1 VTIELKG
8 EPRPA
13 TGAVERPLEG
23 VASPYRRFSRDEW
36 AQLRADTP
44 LTLTI
49 EDLKKLESN
58 HDPISIE
65 EVIAIYLPLS
75 RLLALYVAA
84 TQGLFKATQR
94 FLGAVDGKVPYI
106 IGVAGSVAVGKSTT
120 SRVLK
125 ALLSRWP
132 NTPKVE
138 LVTTDGF
145 LHPNAALLRDNLME
159 RKGFPESYDGSA
171 IIRFLSDVKAG
182 KRNVEAPVYSHLV
195 YDVVPGEFVTIDRPD
210 ILIVEGLNVLLPNR
224 LSREDK
230 EIPFV
235 SDFFDFS
242 VFLHADE
249 SLLEKWYVQRF
260 MRLRGTAFRDA
271 RSYFHK
277 FADLDDQTAI
287 ELARSIWR
295 RINQVNL
302 HENILPTRPRAS
314 LVLTKGASHRIE
326 EVALRKL

>member
-1 VTIELKG
+1 MLDTST
-8 EPRPA
+8 PA
-13 TGAVERPLEG
+13 LTPVPQAI
-23 VASPYRRFSRDEW
+23 ASPFRRFTRDEW
-36 AQLRADTP
+36 AKLRADTQ

-49 EDLKKLESN
+49 EDLRKLQSMHE
-58 HDPISIE
+58 PISLE
-65 EVIAIYLPLS
+65 EVAAIYLPLS

-94 FLGAVDGKVPYI
+94 FLG
-106 IGVAGSVAVGKSTT
+106 VAGSVAVGKSTT
-120 SRVLK
+120 ARVLQ
-125 ALLSRWP
+125 ALLTRWP

-145 LHPNAALLRDNLME
+145 LHPNETLNREGLMQ

-171 IIRFLSDVKAG
+171 LIRFLSDVKAG
-182 KRNVEAPVYSHLV
+182 KRNVVAPVYSHLV
-195 YDVVPGEFVTIDRPD
+195 YDVVPGETVTIDRPD

-230 EIPFV
+230 MIPFV

-249 SLLEKWYVQRF
+249 ALLEKWYVARF
-260 MRLRGTAFRDA
+260 MRLRETAFRDP

-277 FADLDDQTAI
+277 YADLDDAAAQST
-287 ELARSIWR
+287 ARSIWT
-295 RINQVNL
+295 RINLVNL

-314 LVLTKGASHRIE
+314 LLLTKGASHRIE

>member
-1 VTIELKG
+1 MSD
-8 EPRPA
+8 PA
-13 TGAVERPLEG
+13 LAQAPEA
-23 VASPYRRFSRDEW
+23 VASPFRAFSRDEW
-36 AQLRADTP
+36 AKLRADTQ
-44 LTLTI
+44 LTLTL
-49 EDLKKLESN
+49 EDLRKLQSMHE
-58 HDPISIE
+58 PISLE

-94 FLGAVDGKVPYI
+94 FLGADDGKVPYI
-106 IGVAGSVAVGKSTT
+106 IGIAGSVAVGKSTT
-120 SRVLK
+120 ARVLQ
-125 ALLSRWP
+125 ALLTRWP

-145 LHPNAALLRDNLME
+145 LRPNAMLQREGLME

-171 IIRFLSDVKAG
+171 LIRFLSDVKAG
-182 KRNVEAPVYSHLV
+182 KRNVVAPVYSHLV
-195 YDVVPGEFVTIDRPD
+195 YDVVPGETITIDRPD

-230 EIPFV
+230 MIPFV

-249 SLLEKWYVQRF
+249 ALLEKWYVARF
-260 MRLRGTAFRDA
+260 MRLRETAFRDP

-277 FADLDDQTAI
+277 YADLGDDAAQAI
-287 ELARSIWR
+287 ARAIWT
-295 RINQVNL
+295 RINLVNL
-302 HENILPTRPRAS
+302 QENILPTRPRAS
-314 LVLTKGASHRIE
+314 LLLTKGASHRIE

>member
-1 VTIELKG
+1 MLDMNNPPSGQKQEAI
-8 EPRPA
+8 
-13 TGAVERPLEG
+13 
-23 VASPYRRFSRDEW
+23 ASPFRRFTRDEW
-36 AQLRADTP
+36 AQLRADTQ

-49 EDLKKLESN
+49 EDLRKLQSM
-58 HDPISIE
+58 HDPISLE

-94 FLGAVDGKVPYI
+94 FLGANDGKVPYI
-106 IGVAGSVAVGKSTT
+106 IGIAGSVAVGKSTT
-120 SRVLK
+120 ARVMQ
-125 ALLSRWP
+125 AMLSRWP

-145 LHPNAALLRDNLME
+145 LRPNAALQRDGLME
-159 RKGFPESYDGSA
+159 RKGFPESYDGMA
-171 IIRFLSDVKAG
+171 LIRFLSDVKAG
-182 KRNVEAPVYSHLV
+182 KHNVVAPVYSHLV
-195 YDVVPGEFVTIDRPD
+195 YDVVPGETITVDRPD

-230 EIPFV
+230 MIPFV

-249 SLLEKWYVQRF
+249 ALLEKWYVARF
-260 MRLRGTAFRDA
+260 MRLRETAFRDP

-277 FADLDDQTAI
+277 YADLGDDAAQAI
-287 ELARSIWR
+287 ARAIWT
-295 RINQVNL
+295 RINLVNL
-302 HENILPTRPRAS
+302 QENILPTRPRAS
-314 LVLTKGASHRIE
+314 LLLTKGASHRIE